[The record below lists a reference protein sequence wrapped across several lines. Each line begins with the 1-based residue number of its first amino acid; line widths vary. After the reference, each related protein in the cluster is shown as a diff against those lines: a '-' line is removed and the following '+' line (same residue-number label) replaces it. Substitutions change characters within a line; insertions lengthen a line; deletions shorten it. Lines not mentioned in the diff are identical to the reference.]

1 MINFFSIYPKIL
13 LTWAAAMTK
22 MGWGVGRKTHYSHQT
37 EPAMAKGEPGME
49 KGF

>member
-22 MGWGVGRKTHYSHQT
+22 MGWGG
-37 EPAMAKGEPGME
+37 GEEDPLQPSD
-49 KGF
+49 